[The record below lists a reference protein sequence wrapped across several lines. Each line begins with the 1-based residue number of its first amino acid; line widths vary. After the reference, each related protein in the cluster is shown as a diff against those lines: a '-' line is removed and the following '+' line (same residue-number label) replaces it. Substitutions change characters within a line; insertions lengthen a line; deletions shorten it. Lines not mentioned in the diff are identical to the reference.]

1 MLNIDIYEVLK
12 SDAPILQF
20 LKSEQVSQ
28 LKIEKFKNFRIE
40 LLKLLQHQFDTE
52 ENIYQ
57 LISLNTSIM
66 DVFLKNIWDT
76 FEIPNDCAA
85 LVAIGGYGRR
95 ELFPESDIDIMV
107 VLKEGNNEN
116 VKQKIESFLTFLWDI
131 NLHIAQSVRT
141 IDDCIE
147 ESKKDITVLTSL
159 MEHHFLSGDKDLY
172 AQVVNVVNSN
182 KIWPSKKYFKEKRRE
197 LEDRHKK
204 FGDTA
209 NNLEPNVKENPG
221 GLRDIH
227 TLRWLTNR
235 HFKTKSFEQLAEIE
249 FLSKSELKLLQE
261 AYIILAR
268 IRFALHLFVKRGDD
282 RLLFDYQY
290 EVASL
295 LGYKSENRN
304 QRVEEFMQV
313 FYRASNQLS
322 TLSEIIIERLHSAIF
337 PGLFKRKAKPINKRF
352 QTRANLLEAIDLKLF
367 KQYPSAILEL
377 FKLLQEHKNING
389 LSDQLQKLIIENLD
403 IIDAD
408 FRNDKV
414 NCDTFI
420 GIISRKESN
429 YRELKRMAQLGVL
442 GKYWPSFDAVTG
454 RMQFD
459 LFHIY
464 TVEEHTLRVFEN
476 ACQFSQNV
484 TEGKFSIYHDIFIQ
498 TPKALLL
505 YLAALFHDIAKGRG
519 GDHSELGEE
528 EAKSFCLHHGLSS
541 FDSNIVAWLVRNH
554 LVMSVTAQQQ
564 DIDDPYIIK
573 EFANNVGNL
582 TRLNY
587 LYLLTIADM
596 RGTNPKLFN
605 SWRSSLLAELY
616 RRTSEYF
623 RQDIESATNRDELVE
638 QVKSS
643 ALQLVQKTNLEQD
656 SCLEFWQELG
666 DDYFIRHSD
675 EEVVRHTQ
683 AILNHRGKSS
693 VVVNIHQYSA
703 RGATEIFVYCNDRNY
718 LFAHIIATLTKLR
731 LSIVHARVI
740 TSNKGHALD
749 TFLVLDANENAI
761 DDEKQCEL
769 VKKELTQALEYP
781 EEIVLNNIQILP
793 RKIRE
798 LRVPIEIYF
807 DISTVNNYTTLE
819 IKAPD
824 FPGFL
829 ASLSNAFVDCS
840 IAIHNAR
847 ISTLGERVHNLF
859 HISNL
864 EYQPLNTEHQEKLRT
879 VILEYLQQPK
889 QVALEV

>member
-1 MLNIDIYEVLK
+1 MLNIDIHQVLEP
-12 SDAPILQF
+12 DAPILQF
-20 LKSEQVSQ
+20 LQTKNISQ
-28 LKIEKFKNFRIE
+28 LNIEKYKAFRPE
-40 LLKLLQHQFDTE
+40 LLKLLQQQFSTQ
-52 ENIYQ
+52 ENIYH
-57 LISLNTSIM
+57 LISLNTGII
-66 DVFLKNIWDT
+66 DVLLKNIWNT
-76 FEIPNDCAA
+76 FDIPNYMAA
-85 LVAIGGYGRR
+85 LIAIGGYGRR
-95 ELFPESDIDIMV
+95 ELFPESDIDIMI
-107 VLKEGNNEN
+107 VLRDEHDAR
-116 VKQKIESFLTFLWDI
+116 VKQKIELFLTFLWDI

-141 IDDCIE
+141 INDCIE

-172 AQVVNVVNSN
+172 TQVKSVVDNR
-182 KIWPSKKYFKEKRRE
+182 KIWSGKKYFKEKRLE
-197 LEDRHKK
+197 LEDRHRK
-204 FGDTA
+204 FGDTG
-209 NNLEPNVKENPG
+209 NHLEPNVKENPG

-235 HFKTKSFEQLAEIE
+235 HFKTDSFEQLAKIE
-249 FLSKSELKLLQE
+249 FLSNNELLLLQE
-261 AYIILAR
+261 AYIVLAR
-268 IRFALHLFVKRGDD
+268 IRFALHLFVQRGDD

-290 EVASL
+290 DVATL
-295 LGYKSENRN
+295 LGYKKENRN
-304 QRVEEFMQV
+304 QRVEEFMQI
-313 FYRASNQLS
+313 FYRTSNQLS
-322 TLSEIIIERLHSAIF
+322 TLSEIIVERLHSAIF
-337 PGLFKRKAKPINKRF
+337 PGLFKRKAKPINDRF
-352 QTRANLLEAIDLKLF
+352 QIRANLLEATDLNIF
-367 KQYPSAILEL
+367 KKCPAAILEL
-377 FKLLQEHKNING
+377 FQLLQEHENLNG
-389 LSDQLQKLIIENLD
+389 LSDQLQKLILESLD
-403 IIDAD
+403 VIDD
-408 FRNDKV
+408 KFRKDKL
-414 NCDTFI
+414 NCDRFI
-420 GIISRKESN
+420 SIINRKETN
-429 YRELKRMAQLGVL
+429 YRELKRMAKLGVL

-484 TEGKFSIYHDIFIQ
+484 TKGEFATYHDIFTL

-528 EAKSFCLHHGLSS
+528 EAKSFCLQHGLSP
-541 FDSNIVAWLVRNH
+541 FDANIVAWLVRNH
-554 LVMSVTAQQQ
+554 LVMSITAQQQ

-573 EFANNVGNL
+573 EFANNAGNL

-596 RGTNPKLFN
+596 RGTNPNLWN
-605 SWRSSLLAELY
+605 SWRSTLLAELY
-616 RRTSEYF
+616 RRSSEF
-623 RQDIESATNRDELVE
+623 LRQDVESATNRDELVK

-643 ALQLVQKTNLEQD
+643 ALELLQKTDLDQD
-656 SCLEFWQELG
+656 SCLTFWQELG

-683 AILNHRGKSS
+683 AILNHKGKSS

-749 TFLVLDANENAI
+749 TFLVLDANEKAI
-761 DDEKQCEL
+761 NDAKQCEL
-769 VKKELTQALEYP
+769 VKKELTRALEHP
-781 EEIVLNNIQILP
+781 EEIVPSNNQSLP
-793 RKIRE
+793 RQIRE
-798 LRVPIEIYF
+798 LHVPVEIYF
-807 DISTVNNYTTLE
+807 GISTVNNYTTLE

-859 HISNL
+859 QISNL
-864 EYQPLNTEHQEKLRT
+864 EYQPLNTEQQEKLRA
-879 VILEYLQQPK
+879 VILDYLQQPK
-889 QVALEV
+889 QVALEM

>member
-1 MLNIDIYEVLK
+1 MLNIDIFEVLE
-12 SDAPILQF
+12 SNAPILQF
-20 LKSEQVSQ
+20 LQEAQTSQ
-28 LKIEKFKNFRIE
+28 LNIENYKNFRPE
-40 LLKLLQHQFDTE
+40 LLKLLQQRFATE

-57 LISLNTSIM
+57 LISLNTGII
-66 DVFLKNIWDT
+66 DVLLRNIWNSFD
-76 FEIPNDCAA
+76 IPNDAAA
-85 LVAIGGYGRR
+85 LIAIGGYGRR
-95 ELFPESDIDIMV
+95 ELFPESDIDIMI
-107 VLKEGNNEN
+107 VLKEERDES

-141 IDDCIE
+141 INDCIE

-159 MEHHFLSGDKDLY
+159 MEHYFLTGDNGLY
-172 AQVVNVVNSN
+172 AQVINIVDNS
-182 KIWPSKKYFKEKRRE
+182 KIWPSKKYFKEKRQE
-197 LEDRHKK
+197 LEGRHKK

-235 HFKTKSFEQLAEIE
+235 HFKTESFEQLAEIE
-249 FLSKSELKLLQE
+249 FLSNSELSLLQE
-261 AYIILAR
+261 AYIVLAK
-268 IRFALHLFVKRGDD
+268 IRFALHLFVQRGDD

-295 LGYKSENRN
+295 LGYKNENRN
-304 QRVEEFMQV
+304 QRVEEFMQI
-313 FYRASNQLS
+313 FYRTSNQLS
-322 TLSEIIIERLHSAIF
+322 TLSEIIVERLHSTIF
-337 PGLFKRKAKPINKRF
+337 PGLFKRRAKPINERF
-352 QTRANLLEAIDLKLF
+352 QIRANLLEATDLKIF
-367 KQYPSAILEL
+367 KKSPAAILEL
-377 FKLLQEHKNING
+377 FQLLQEHKNLNG

-403 IIDAD
+403 VIDSN
-408 FRNDKV
+408 FRNDKL

-420 GIISRKESN
+420 DIISRKETN

-442 GKYWPSFDAVTG
+442 GKYWPSFYAVTG

-484 TEGKFSIYHDIFIQ
+484 TEGEFATYHDIFIQ

-528 EAKSFCLHHGLSS
+528 EAKSFCLQHGLSS
-541 FDSNIVAWLVRNH
+541 FDTSIVAWLVKNH

-596 RGTNPKLFN
+596 RGTNPKLWN

-616 RRTSEYF
+616 RRASEYL
-623 RQDIESATNRDELVE
+623 RQDVESATNRDELVK

-643 ALQLVQKTNLEQD
+643 ALQLLQKTNLERD

-675 EEVVRHTQ
+675 EEVVRHTE
-683 AILNHRGKSS
+683 AILNHRDKSS

-718 LFAHIIATLTKLR
+718 LFAHITSTLAKLR

-749 TFLVLDANENAI
+749 TFLVLDANEKPI

-769 VKKELTQALEYP
+769 VKKELTQALEHP
-781 EEIVLNNIQILP
+781 EEIVPSNNQDLP
-793 RKIRE
+793 RQIRE

-807 DISTVNNYTTLE
+807 DISTVNNYTTME

-824 FPGFL
+824 FPGLL
-829 ASLSNAFVDCS
+829 ASLGNAFVDCS

-859 HISNL
+859 QISNL
-864 EYQPLNTEHQEKLRT
+864 EYKPLDKEHQEKLRA